1 MNQSNE
7 AGRLKDELVGAIE
20 SEPNVEEILEGNQP
34 VEQVQQE
41 EVAIPATEEIKQAEN
56 QVI

>member
-1 MNQSNE
+1 MNQSND
-7 AGRLKDELVGAIE
+7 GVGLIQ
-20 SEPNVEEILEGNQP
+20 SQPKVEEILEENQP

-41 EVAIPATEEIKQAEN
+41 EVAIPATEEIKQVEN